1 MILILNY
8 LMMEPGIAKGDV
20 ENKTYNFT
28 YQILGSQIS
37 LLNSNDLSKFNAS
50 IELYNDKYD
59 LYGLKS
65 ITIQDKNNKNI
76 FSYSYG
82 RYNKI
87 QPLMENKYK
96 VNENISLEFVFEKY
110 SFAFNKIEPTVLI
123 MDNDDDYTFTWN
135 PYSVDG
141 EFTSFKKNQTSYYS
155 INIEFK
161 NITIDSFDL
170 IISNNDNI
178 NLNYH
183 FIKY

>member
-1 MILILNY
+1 MKLNDLTKAELEAMSYDDIAYLILSEEKKETKITDLFKKVCDLLGLSQAEY
-8 LMMEPGIAKGDV
+8 EAKITDFFQV
-20 ENKTYNFT
+20 
-28 YQILGSQIS
+28 
-37 LLNSNDLSKFNAS
+37 LSTDQRFVMV
-50 IELYNDKYD
+50 DKGYWD
-59 LYGLKS
+59 LKS
-65 ITIQDKNNKNI
+65 NHKANI
-76 FSYSYG
+76 
-82 RYNKI
+82 
-87 QPLMENKYK
+87 
-96 VNENISLEFVFEKY
+96 
-110 SFAFNKIEPTVLI
+110 I

-183 FIKY
+183 FIKYQ